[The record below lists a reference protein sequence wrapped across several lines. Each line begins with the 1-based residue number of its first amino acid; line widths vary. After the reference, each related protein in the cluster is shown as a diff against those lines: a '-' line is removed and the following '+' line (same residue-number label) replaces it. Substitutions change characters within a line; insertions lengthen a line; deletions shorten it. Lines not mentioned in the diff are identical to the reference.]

1 MENES
6 KNDAGI
12 LTESLGSQNND
23 TATTPQ
29 NEQEITIPVKYNKQI
44 KQLDLETAA
53 SFAQKGMKY
62 DVIKENYDELL
73 NLAIRSGKS
82 VPQYLNDLKSLNFT
96 ERVNYLTDK
105 CGGDSSF
112 AEHIAKMEF
121 EGREYNNGF
130 NELKAIFPKFKTLD
144 DVPTEILE
152 NATLKG
158 TLLLDEYLRYRLN
171 NERNSKEAK
180 ANLEKSE
187 KLSLGS
193 LVNRKGAE
201 SPETEEFLRG
211 LWK

>member
-6 KNDAGI
+6 KNDTEI
-12 LTESLGSQNND
+12 LTESKEYQNDD
-23 TATTPQ
+23 TATIPQ
-29 NEQEITIPVKYNKQI
+29 KNEEITIQVKYNKQI
-44 KQLDLETAA
+44 KELDLETAA
-53 SFAQKGMKY
+53 LFAQKGMKY
-62 DVIKENYDELL
+62 DAIKDNYDELL

-82 VPQYLNDLKSLNFT
+82 VPQYLNDLKSSTFT

-105 CGGDSSF
+105 CGGDSSL

-121 EGREYNNGF
+121 DGREYNNGF
-130 NELKAIFPKFKTLD
+130 NELKAMFPKFKTID
-144 DVPTEILE
+144 DVPFEILE
-152 NATLKG
+152 NAKTKG

-171 NERNSKEAK
+171 NERDSKEAK

-193 LVNRKGAE
+193 LINRKGAE